1 MAGQFKAILTCLF
14 TLLAIVHTVNGGEY
28 CCAYYTSSD
37 SYRNTFYCSEY
48 CCGTSTSKYCCDSFF
63 LSYSPSY
70 SFRSLCPAATTP
82 TTTTVGSGE
91 YCCAYY
97 TLSGSYRSSFY
108 CSKYC
113 CGTSTSKYCC
123 DLLFSRYSPSPSST
137 LFCPAATR
145 PTTTTVPTVTSGE
158 YCCAYYTTSGSYKSS
173 FHCSQ
178 FCCGTST
185 SKYCCYTYSSRYYK
199 SYPSLFSCPAA
210 RNDWSSWSSW
220 TSTTTSGIINV
231 TGAIVGSVVGFIA
244 LCVIIGVVICCA
256 TGCCG
261 QRRGTVTRPPGNGI
275 VMMNTPPT
283 TQGYPVGYAPPPNT
297 AYGPGIPQPNA
308 AYGPGTQP
316 PYTGYGPGIPP
327 QQPPNTE
334 FGPGIPPPQPPN
346 TGFGPGIPPPN
357 NPFGP
362 GSPPNAEAAPL
373 DAAKGTGND
382 APPPPYPGTDDTY
395 TALQR

>member
-1 MAGQFKAILTCLF
+1 MAVQFKAMLACLF
-14 TLLAIVHTVNGGEY
+14 TLLAIMHTVSGGEY
-28 CCAYYTSSD
+28 CCPYYTS
-37 SYRNTFYCSEY
+37 YGTYKPLRYCSTY
-48 CCGTSTSKYCCDSFF
+48 CCGTSTNKYCCDSLWNRYF
-63 LSYSPSY
+63 PSY
-70 SFRSLCPAATTP
+70 SSSSLCPTRP
-82 TTTTVGSGE
+82 TTTTVRTVGSGE

-97 TLSGSYRSSFY
+97 TSSGSYKSSFYCSKYCCGTSASKYCCDSFLNRYYPSYSYRSLCPAVTSPTTTTGEYCCAYYTSSGSYRSSFH

-123 DLLFSRYSPSPSST
+123 TSS
-137 LFCPAATR
+137 
-145 PTTTTVPTVTSGE
+145 
-158 YCCAYYTTSGSYKSS
+158 Y
-173 FHCSQ
+173 
-178 FCCGTST
+178 
-185 SKYCCYTYSSRYYK
+185 SRYYG
-199 SYPSLFSCPAA
+199 SYSYVSSCPTPS
-210 RNDWSSWSSW
+210 NNWSSWASS
-220 TSTTTSGIINV
+220 TTSGIINV

-373 DAAKGTGND
+373 DAAKGAGND
-382 APPPPYPGTDDTY
+382 APPPPYPGTDNTY
-395 TALQR
+395 TPLQP